1 MRARVVLKRSH
12 PELHGLLLPL
22 PLRARQRAQEM
33 EAERRR
39 AGVPGPVPD
48 QCQRE
53 ERERAGSD
61 EPGRQRR
68 QFLRLPEKDQ
78 SPGNRGQR
86 SGQDVVIAVAAGSAV
101 GKDSE
106 GRVEE
111 RPGAGRQDQQPEP
124 RLTPGRALDEER
136 EPAQDQ
142 EEQPAVARPGDED
155 VLEVRGIEEELVPET
170 EQLGRMPEMSAERK
184 FQAQSVRRVSIMEA
198 EGGP

>member
-106 GRVEE
+106 GRVMRSESAPRIKKSNPQLPGQE
-111 RPGAGRQDQQPEP
+111 MRTCSRFVGLKKSWYQRPNSSDA
-124 RLTPGRALDEER
+124 
-136 EPAQDQ
+136 
-142 EEQPAVARPGDED
+142 
-155 VLEVRGIEEELVPET
+155 
-170 EQLGRMPEMSAERK
+170 
-184 FQAQSVRRVSIMEA
+184 
-198 EGGP
+198 